1 MEPMVV
7 MAANA
12 AKKVGHEILRAH
24 QNRHRLDLAV
34 ESKGLDGLVTQIDRY
49 AEELTIATLKESYP
63 NHSYLG
69 EEFGLQEGK
78 GHDADWCWVAPKTLS
93 MASHIFVCL
102 SLSKKMASLSMV

>member
-34 ESKGLDGLVTQIDRY
+34 ESKGLDGLVTQID
-49 AEELTIATLKESYP
+49 L
-63 NHSYLG
+63 H
-69 EEFGLQEGK
+69 
-78 GHDADWCWVAPKTLS
+78 
-93 MASHIFVCL
+93 
-102 SLSKKMASLSMV
+102 SKKAIPIIRIWVKNLAYKRVRVMMLIGVG

>member
-34 ESKGLDGLVTQIDRY
+34 ESKGLMVWLPK
-49 AEELTIATLKESYP
+49 LTVMLKS
-63 NHSYLG
+63 
-69 EEFGLQEGK
+69 
-78 GHDADWCWVAPKTLS
+78 
-93 MASHIFVCL
+93 
-102 SLSKKMASLSMV
+102 